1 MSFNPINA
9 LLVTL
14 ILSVIVLIFIY
25 AYIEFM

>member
-14 ILSVIVLIFIY
+14 ILSAIVLIFIY